1 MLFYLNFIAAF
12 KHIPSISNI
21 RQLNRLNANIFNN
34 KENNNDINNIDD
46 EVILEII
53 NQLKKYPEKESDIK
67 EDTFEWYLKNMTDDE
82 KLKRIY
88 QKIFTD
94 AMIYG
99 ENYPMQMVA
108 ATYLAIAMR
117 LYKTVLSEEEYQ
129 EMLKAITESA
139 EKIQPYKDP
148 KGTVH

>member
-1 MLFYLNFIAAF
+1 
-12 KHIPSISNI
+12 
-21 RQLNRLNANIFNN
+21 
-34 KENNNDINNIDD
+34 
-46 EVILEII
+46 
-53 NQLKKYPEKESDIK
+53 
-67 EDTFEWYLKNMTDDE
+67 MTDDE

-117 LYKTVLSEEEYQ
+117 LYKTLLGPKEYKEILKTIEESEV
-129 EMLKAITESA
+129 K
-139 EKIQPYKDP
+139 PYKKP
-148 KGTVH
+148 GGTLH